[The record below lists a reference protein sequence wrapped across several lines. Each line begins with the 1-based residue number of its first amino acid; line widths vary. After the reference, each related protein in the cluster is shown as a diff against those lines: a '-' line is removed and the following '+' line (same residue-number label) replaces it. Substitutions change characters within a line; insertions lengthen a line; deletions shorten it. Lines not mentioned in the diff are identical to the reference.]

1 MLRFIA
7 GRLVGTLVVL
17 WVIVTLSFFL
27 MRFAP
32 GGPFDTDRKLSPN
45 IEANKWLI
53 FGMGT
58 EVTAPV
64 DGVLTRFDPLAV
76 QSTEYASGTLVATL
90 KPTDGSAPR
99 DIVLPHGGPL
109 VSLAFDP
116 ATAVGT
122 TVTAGSRIAVVP
134 KPLYQQYF
142 DSIGNYVRLDFGKTF
157 ASEGTRDVSE
167 VLLTALPISF
177 SLGAMALVFAVF
189 FGTFAGLLAGLRHN
203 SWVDYSVMSGAMLG
217 ASVPTMVSGPLLM
230 AIFALGLG
238 MFPVSGWEATQAEW
252 STWQH
257 RVLPVI
263 TLGLAYVP
271 TIARLTR
278 GGMLE
283 VIKSDW
289 IRTARA
295 KGVPDR
301 RIVTHHALKG
311 ALLPT
316 VSWLGPGV
324 ASIVTGSIVVERIF
338 GIPGLS
344 EHFVTPAINR
354 DYPMV
359 IGVIVVYSALLVILN
374 LLVDIAY
381 TFLDPRVKVG

>member
-1 MLRFIA
+1 MLRFLA

-32 GGPFDTDRKLSPN
+32 GGPFDADRKLRPN

-53 FGMGT
+53 FGMGV
-58 EVTAPV
+58 ELTAPV
-64 DGVLTRFDPLAV
+64 DGIVTRFEPLAV
-76 QSTEYASGTLVATL
+76 QSTEHASGTLLATIA
-90 KPTDGSAPR
+90 PTAGGAPVN
-99 DIVLPHGGPL
+99 IILPYDGPL
-109 VSLAFDP
+109 VSLALDP
-116 ATAVGT
+116 ETAIGATVA
-122 TVTAGSRIAVVP
+122 AGSRLAVVP

-142 DSIGNYVRLDFGKTF
+142 DSIGSYVQLDFGKTF

-177 SLGAMALVFAVF
+177 TLGAMALGFALF
-189 FGTFAGLLAGLRHN
+189 FGTLAGLLAGLRHN
-203 SWVDYSVMSGAMLG
+203 SWVDYTVMSGAMFG
-217 ASVPTMVSGPLLM
+217 ASVPTMVSGPLFL
-230 AIFALGLG
+230 AIFALGLQI
-238 MFPVSGWEATQAEW
+238 FPVSGWEATQGDW

-257 RVLPVI
+257 RVLPVV

-295 KGVPDR
+295 KGVPDH
-301 RIVTHHALKG
+301 RIVTRHALKG

-359 IGVIVVYSALLVILN
+359 IGVIVVYSAILVILN
-374 LLVDIAY
+374 LFVDIAY
-381 TFLDPRVKVG
+381 TFLDPRVKVS